1 MKQLLPLALPSNCY
15 VLHAQERPLY
25 AHGTMAIPE
34 PTMDEC
40 NFPEMLARD
49 LDLSSLVFAAK
60 NMTAGP
66 PSRSLAYEEESWHTP
81 ATSPRGLHSP
91 ALVPPIVRFKS
102 SNLRD
107 AHEASDKLAD
117 DQVSLSSSSSA
128 SGHCFSEVEPASDVR
143 HQSVVTSATSVTGG
157 RNSALSQKRR
167 NSAGHD
173 TNASWIDFEPE
184 LEAAE
189 DINIRTSNIII
200 PKRPVLET
208 VVQTDVA
215 TPAPQRAATATGEDG
230 RSSDPFANFSK
241 PASRTW
247 SLQLQHQRP
256 FYPGQPLDS
265 IEIIVP
271 QRRSS
276 LRNQLEGFN
285 PALLGELLTQ
295 AQAAEPLSLPPTPIK
310 ATPDPAEEEDETS
323 VLTLEDSKNDIQPWF
338 RYVDRDDDDT
348 PGDSLKPP
356 GEGQGATLPLTPTE
370 NVQTWLEDSLESIP
384 LEDQSRRMRLPP
396 EVLDT
401 LRVSTSCFP
410 ETMLLCSS
418 LSIETIRSYSRKYK
432 HPAHD
437 VPSRLQTPPPSPKR
451 WKWSNVLGHR
461 RSASSLRPRDSL
473 RNIPDSHDAAAPP
486 TTAPSQPPW
495 PRLRNVFPNGADHL
509 LDTLYAHLVAYTYVS
524 SFCPARGAAAA
535 ITASKPLSSE
545 LRRPTPRRCSTPDR
559 TSALPPVESPRK
571 SKDSNHDIPRKA
583 ASLLGL
589 QDATGSTVTLNFAN
603 ASLPPPVHPPVTHR
617 LLRKRSSFL
626 DNIRASRLPP
636 QLTAESAP
644 LRELQLALGRCIARI
659 VAALRA
665 GVEGD
670 EAILLL
676 ADEDPKVAEI
686 DPVLIRTLCEMV
698 RCCEDNVA

>member
-15 VLHAQERPLY
+15 VLHAQERPFF

-66 PSRSLAYEEESWHTP
+66 PSRSLAYEEETWHTP

-102 SNLRD
+102 SNLHD
-107 AHEASDKLAD
+107 AREASDKQLPD
-117 DQVSLSSSSSA
+117 DQVSVSTSSSA
-128 SGHCFSEVEPASDVR
+128 SGLCFSEVEPVSDAR

-173 TNASWIDFEPE
+173 TNASWIDLEPD
-184 LEAAE
+184 LVEAVE
-189 DINIRTSNIII
+189 DNDIRSANIVI
-200 PKRPVLET
+200 PKRPVLQT
-208 VVQTDVA
+208 IVQVDTTTA
-215 TPAPQRAATATGEDG
+215 SPQRAATATGEDG

-247 SLQLQHQRP
+247 SLQLQQHRP
-256 FYPGQPLDS
+256 FFPGQPLES

-285 PALLGELLTQ
+285 PTLLGELLTQ
-295 AQAAEPLSLPPTPIK
+295 AQAAESSLPPTPIK
-310 ATPDPAEEEDETS
+310 TTPDAREEEEETS

-338 RYVDRDDDDT
+338 RYVDRDDDDD
-348 PGDSLKPP
+348 PGDQFLQP
-356 GEGQGATLPLTPTE
+356 GQPTSLPLTPTE

-437 VPSRLQTPPPSPKR
+437 GPSRLQTPPPSPKR
-451 WKWSNVLGHR
+451 WKWSNVLSHR
-461 RSASSLRPRDSL
+461 RSASSLRPRDSAL
-473 RNIPDSHDAAAPP
+473 RNIPDNHDVAPP
-486 TTAPSQPPW
+486 PSAPAQPPW
-495 PRLRNVFPNGADHL
+495 PRLRNVFPSGADHL

-535 ITASKPLSSE
+535 AVASKPLSSE

-559 TSALPPVESPRK
+559 TAAPPTESPRK

-603 ASLPPPVHPPVTHR
+603 ASLPPPSHPPVSHR
-617 LLRKRSSFL
+617 LLRKRSSFF

-659 VAALRA
+659 VTALRA

-670 EAILLL
+670 DAILLL
-676 ADEDPKVAEI
+676 TDEDPKITEI